1 MKPNQGRRIFADLE
15 QELGVFRERERE
27 MGADTMGETRDWK
40 GQETWWVRV

>member
-15 QELGVFRERERE
+15 QELGVFRERE
-27 MGADTMGETRDWK
+27 MGVDTMGETRDWK